1 MAVCW
6 LLLRRVARSSIRA
19 MSLMS
24 GILEQ
29 PTPWSTQHHRGQDAL
44 AVVVDLRL
52 VFGVAADRF
61 NAAYLRDRYRKSDMH
76 NRWIDEGQMARIFDN
91 IEQELLG
98 ALRATLAVSTR
109 ADFCVGYLNL
119 RGWQAVDD
127 LIQPWSVQE
136 GQVCRVLVGMQ
147 RPPHDEIRDLYRAS
161 SGPEGLDNATAIRLK
176 TQFAA
181 HLREQI
187 TLGIPTGKDE
197 AALRTL
203 ARQLRAGQV
212 CIKLF
217 LPYPLHAKLYLLFR
231 DDVNNPVT
239 GFVGSSNLTL
249 QGLARQGELNVDVLD
264 HHATE
269 RLSIWFKERW
279 GDRWALDVSTELAE
293 FIEASWAREAAIP
306 PHHIYLNIAYHLS
319 TEARA
324 GLSQFR
330 LPARFEQDLFEFQKS
345 AVKIA
350 ARHLHRR
357 GGVMIGDVVGLG
369 KTMMATALARM
380 FEDDL
385 GYETLII
392 CPKNLESMWERYR
405 TEYGLR
411 GMVLPISQ
419 VTKKLPDL
427 KRYRLVLID
436 ESHNLRNREGRRY
449 KAIADYIRSCDA
461 RVILLTATPYNKT
474 KTDLSSQLRLFIDEK
489 ANIGLRPEHFMRK
502 HGISEAEFER
512 KHQCKINS
520 ILAIEK
526 SDEFDDWRELIRLYM
541 VRRTR
546 SFIVEHY
553 TQEDEKGRHYLPGK
567 DGSRSYFPV
576 RKPLSLKFSVDEADP
591 LDRYARLYSGGVVD
605 QINALHVPRYGLGNY
620 VDLIAEKKATA
631 AERKFIENLG
641 RAGKRLMGF
650 CRTNLF
656 KRLESSGFSF
666 LQSIDR
672 HILRNRIYLHAIEN
686 GLDLPV
692 GVLDAGLLDGDRI
705 DEDAEGVQGEPEDL
719 LDGMVDAVD
728 EVDALPDTMA
738 RAKAVYQQYAT
749 EYKKRFKWIRPNL
762 FKPLLTEHLAA
773 DTQALSELLSA
784 HGPWDAVRD
793 NKLIELHQL
802 VAKTHAKDKVLVFTQ
817 FADTARYLGHELRK
831 NGITHLAVATGAT
844 ADPYAL
850 ACQFSPRSNNKA
862 IAKAEELRVL
872 ICTDVLSEG
881 QNLQDSSVVVNFDLP
896 WAIIRLIQRAGR
908 VDRIGQKAEEIRC
921 YSFLPAEG
929 VERLIQLRAR
939 IQQRLHENAEVVGT
953 DEAFFEDEE
962 ATAIRDLY
970 TGRSGALDDND
981 DEVDLASYAWQVWK
995 QATEDNPE
1003 LARAVES
1010 LPPVVYSAK
1019 AFKLDDSRFPLL
1031 GQDAS
1036 GGGALVYVK
1045 SPEGNDHL
1053 AWVNPKG
1060 QTVTESQFSI
1070 LRAAECAADT
1080 PAVRRSENHH
1090 DLVALGLQLAVA
1102 QDKSVGGGLGRP
1114 SSPRRRAYERLKRYS
1129 MDQINTLFRDEELER
1144 ALDDIYLRPLLETS
1158 ADLLNRLMRGG
1169 VNDEE
1174 LGQAVKSLR
1183 EEGRLTFAEDDA
1195 ALREPRVVCSM
1206 GLLAD

>member
-1 MAVCW
+1 
-6 LLLRRVARSSIRA
+6 
-19 MSLMS
+19 
-24 GILEQ
+24 
-29 PTPWSTQHHRGQDAL
+29 
-44 AVVVDLRL
+44 
-52 VFGVAADRF
+52 
-61 NAAYLRDRYRKSDMH
+61 
-76 NRWIDEGQMARIFDN
+76 MARIFDN
-91 IEQELLG
+91 IDQDLLT
-98 ALRATLAVSTR
+98 ALRATLQISR
-109 ADFCVGYLNL
+109 RSDFCVGYLNL
-119 RGWQAVDD
+119 RGWQSIDD
-127 LIQPWSVQE
+127 LIHNWDPAN
-136 GQVCRVLVGMQ
+136 GQRCRVLVGMQ
-147 RPPHDEIRDLYRAS
+147 RPPHEEIRELYRAVS
-161 SGPEGLDNATAIRLK
+161 DDGLIDNATALRLK

-187 TLGIPTGKDE
+187 TLGIPSGKDE
-197 AALRTL
+197 AGLRRL
-203 ARQLRAGQV
+203 AHQLRAGQV
-212 CIKLF
+212 VVKLF

-264 HHATE
+264 HHATQ
-269 RLSIWFKERW
+269 RLSAWFDDRW
-279 GDRWALDVSTELAE
+279 NERWALDVSADLADI
-293 FIEASWAREAAIP
+293 IETSWAREEAIP

-330 LPARFEQDLFEFQKS
+330 LPGRFENELFEFQKS

-380 FEDDL
+380 FEDDF

-392 CPKNLESMWERYR
+392 CPKNLEPMWKHYR

-411 GMVLPISQ
+411 GEVLASSM

-461 RVILLTATPYNKT
+461 KVILLTATPYNKA

-489 ANIGLRPEHFMRK
+489 ANIGIRPEHHMRK
-502 HGISEAEFER
+502 LGITEAEFER
-512 KHQCKINS
+512 KHQCKVNS

-546 SFIVEHY
+546 SFIVQHY
-553 TQEDEKGRHYLPGK
+553 TEADEQGRRYIAGN
-567 DGSRSYFPV
+567 DGEKRYFPK
-576 RKPLSLKFSVDEADP
+576 RLPASIKFAVDDTDP
-591 LDRYARLYSGGVVD
+591 ADRYARLYSVEVVD

-620 VDLIAEKKATA
+620 IDPQAEKSASA

-656 KRLESSGFSF
+656 KRLESTGFSF

-672 HILRNRIYLHAIEN
+672 HVLRNQIYLYAIEN

-692 GVLDAGLLDGDRI
+692 GVLDAGLLDLGRV
-705 DEDAEGVQGEPEDL
+705 DEDAEGVEGEPEDL
-719 LDGMVDAVD
+719 LDGLVEAVAE
-728 EVDALPDTMA
+728 EVALPDGTT
-738 RAKAVYQQYAT
+738 RAQAVYRQYASD
-749 EYKKRFKWIRPNL
+749 YKKRFKWIRPAL
-762 FKPLLTEHLAA
+762 FKPLLAAHLAE
-773 DTQALSELLSA
+773 DTQTLIALLRT
-784 HGPWDAVRD
+784 HGQWMPQHDH
-793 NKLIELHQL
+793 KLIALQTLLAH
-802 VAKTHAKDKVLVFTQ
+802 THAKDKVLIFTQ
-817 FADTARYLGHELRK
+817 FADTARYLAREVRSA
-831 NGITHLAVATGAT
+831 GITHVEVATGAST
-844 ADPYAL
+844 DPYAL
-850 ACQFSPRSNNKA
+850 ACRFSPHSNNKTVS
-862 IAKAEELRVL
+862 KADEVRVL

-881 QNLQDSSVVVNFDLP
+881 QNLQDSNVVVNFDLP

-908 VDRIGQKAEEIRC
+908 VDRIGQRAEAIHC

-939 IQQRLHENAEVVGT
+939 IQQRLLENAEVVGT

-962 ATAIRDLY
+962 DDPETQAIRDLY
-970 TGRSGALDDND
+970 TEQSGVLDDTD

-995 QATEDNPE
+995 QATQDNPE
-1003 LARAVES
+1003 LARTVES

-1019 AFKLDDSRFPLL
+1019 AFQLDASRFPLL
-1031 GQDAS
+1031 GADAAQ
-1036 GGGALVYVK
+1036 GGVLVYVK

-1053 AWVNPKG
+1053 AWVDPHGN
-1060 QTVTESQFSI
+1060 TVTESQFTI
-1070 LRAAECAADT
+1070 LRAAECTADT
-1080 PAVRRSENHH
+1080 PAVPRVENHH
-1090 DLVALGLQLAVA
+1090 DLVAHGLQLAVS
-1102 QDKSVGGGLGRP
+1102 QDKAVGGGLGRP
-1114 SSPRRRAYERLKRYS
+1114 SSPRRRAYERLKHYS
-1129 MDQINTLFRDEELER
+1129 EQQLNTLFRDEELER
-1144 ALDDIYLRPLLETS
+1144 ALDDIYQRPLLETA

-1174 LGQAVKSLR
+1174 LGNAVKSLR
-1183 EEGRLTFAEDDA
+1183 EEGRLTYAEEDA
-1195 ALREPRVVCSM
+1195 ALRDPRVVCSM
-1206 GLLAD
+1206 GLIA

>member
-1 MAVCW
+1 
-6 LLLRRVARSSIRA
+6 
-19 MSLMS
+19 
-24 GILEQ
+24 
-29 PTPWSTQHHRGQDAL
+29 
-44 AVVVDLRL
+44 
-52 VFGVAADRF
+52 
-61 NAAYLRDRYRKSDMH
+61 
-76 NRWIDEGQMARIFDN
+76 MARIFDN
-91 IEQELLG
+91 INQDLLT
-98 ALRATLAVSTR
+98 ALRATLQVSKR
-109 ADFCVGYLNL
+109 SDFCVGYLNL
-119 RGWQAVDD
+119 RGWQSIDD
-127 LIQPWSVQE
+127 LIQNWNPAG

-147 RPPHDEIRDLYRAS
+147 RPPHEEIRELYRAS
-161 SGPEGLDNATAIRLK
+161 ANDGLIDNATAVRLK
-176 TQFAA
+176 TQFAT

-187 TLGIPTGKDE
+187 TMGIPSGKDE
-197 AALRTL
+197 AGLRRL
-203 ARQLRAGQV
+203 AHQLRAGQV
-212 CIKLF
+212 VVKLF

-231 DDVNNPVT
+231 DDVNNPIT

-249 QGLARQGELNVDVLD
+249 QGLAKQGELNVDVLD
-264 HHATE
+264 HQATQS
-269 RLSIWFKERW
+269 LSKWFDDRW
-279 GDRWALDVSTELAE
+279 NERWALDVSPDLAE
-293 FIEASWAREAAIP
+293 IIETSWAREEAIP

-330 LPARFEQDLFEFQKS
+330 LPGRFEQELFEFQKS

-392 CPKNLESMWERYR
+392 CPKNLEPMWKRYR

-411 GMVLPISQ
+411 GEVLPSSL

-461 RVILLTATPYNKT
+461 KVILLTATPYNKT

-489 ANIGLRPEHFMRK
+489 ANIGIRPERFMRK
-502 HGISEAEFER
+502 LGITEAEFER
-512 KHQCKINS
+512 KHQCKVNS

-546 SFIVEHY
+546 SFIIQHY
-553 TQEDEKGRHYLPGK
+553 TEADKHGRRYIAGSDGEKR
-567 DGSRSYFPV
+567 YFPV
-576 RKPLSLKFSVDEADP
+576 RKPTSLKFAVNDTDP
-591 LDRYARLYSGGVVD
+591 SDRYARLYSVEVVD

-620 VDLIAEKKATA
+620 IDPQAERGASAT
-631 AERKFIENLG
+631 ERKFIENLG

-656 KRLESSGFSF
+656 KRLESTGFSF

-672 HILRNRIYLHAIEN
+672 HVLRNQIYLYAIEN

-692 GVLDAGLLDGDRI
+692 GVLDAGLLDIGRV
-705 DEDAEGVQGEPEDL
+705 DEDAEGLEGEPEDL
-719 LDGMVDAVD
+719 LDGLVEAVA
-728 EVDALPDTMA
+728 EEDALPNGMA

-749 EYKKRFKWIRPNL
+749 EYKKRFKWIRPTL
-762 FKPLLTEHLAA
+762 FKKSLAEHLAE
-773 DTQALSELLSA
+773 DTQTLIEMLRA
-784 HGPWDAVRD
+784 HGLWEAQYDQ
-793 NKLIELHQL
+793 KLIALHKLITQ
-802 VAKTHAKDKVLVFTQ
+802 THAKDKVLIFTQ
-817 FADTARYLGHELRK
+817 FADTARYLAREVRK
-831 NGITHLAVATGAT
+831 AGVTHVEVATGAS

-850 ACQFSPRSNNKA
+850 ACRFSPKSNNKA
-862 IAKAEELRVL
+862 VSKADEVRVL

-881 QNLQDSSVVVNFDLP
+881 QNLQDSNVVVNFDLP

-908 VDRIGQKAEEIRC
+908 VDRIGQRAEEIHC

-939 IQQRLHENAEVVGT
+939 IQQRLLENAEVVGT

-962 ATAIRDLY
+962 ANAIRNLY
-970 TGRSGALDDND
+970 TEQSGALDDTD

-995 QATEDNPE
+995 QATQDNPE
-1003 LARAVES
+1003 LAHAVES

-1019 AFKLDDSRFPLL
+1019 AFQLDATRFPLL
-1031 GQDAS
+1031 GADAAQ
-1036 GGGALVYVK
+1036 GGVLVYVK

-1053 AWVNPKG
+1053 AWVDSNGK
-1060 QTVTESQFSI
+1060 TVTESQFTV
-1070 LRAAECAADT
+1070 LRAAECAAGT
-1080 PAVRRSENHH
+1080 PAVPRVENHH
-1090 DLVALGLQLAVA
+1090 DLVANGLQLAVT
-1102 QDKSVGGGLGRP
+1102 QDKAVGGGLGRP
-1114 SSPRRRAYERLKRYS
+1114 SSPRRRAYERLKHYS
-1129 MDQINTLFRDEELER
+1129 EQQMNTLFRDEELER
-1144 ALDDIYLRPLLETS
+1144 ALDDIYQRPLLETA
-1158 ADLLNRLMRGG
+1158 ADLLNRLMRSG

-1174 LGQAVKSLR
+1174 LGEAVKSLR
-1183 EEGRLTFAEDDA
+1183 EEGRLTYAEEDA
-1195 ALREPRVVCSM
+1195 ALRDPRVVCSM
-1206 GLLAD
+1206 GLIPTNSAN

>member
-1 MAVCW
+1 
-6 LLLRRVARSSIRA
+6 
-19 MSLMS
+19 
-24 GILEQ
+24 
-29 PTPWSTQHHRGQDAL
+29 
-44 AVVVDLRL
+44 
-52 VFGVAADRF
+52 
-61 NAAYLRDRYRKSDMH
+61 
-76 NRWIDEGQMARIFDN
+76 MARIFDN
-91 IEQELLG
+91 IEQDLLA
-98 ALRATLAVSTR
+98 ALRATLAVSKR

-127 LIQPWSVQE
+127 LVQPWQAQA

-147 RPPHDEIRDLYRAS
+147 RPPHDEIREIYRAGA
-161 SGPEGLDNATAIRLK
+161 GPDGLDNATAARLK

-231 DDVNNPVT
+231 DDVNNPIT
-239 GFVGSSNLTL
+239 GLVGSSNLTM

-264 HHATE
+264 HHATQ
-269 RLSIWFKERW
+269 RLSSWFDARW
-279 GDRWALDVSTELAE
+279 HDRWALDVSADLAAL
-293 FIEASWAREAAIP
+293 IESSWARETAIP

-350 ARHLHRR
+350 ARHLLRR

-369 KTMMATALARM
+369 KTMMATALARL
-380 FEDDL
+380 FEDDM
-385 GYETLII
+385 GFETLII
-392 CPKNLESMWERYR
+392 CPKNLAPMWERHR

-411 GMVLPISQ
+411 GTVLPISQ
-419 VTKKLPDL
+419 VTRRLPDL
-427 KRYRLVLID
+427 RRYRLVLID

-449 KAIADYIRSCDA
+449 KAIADYIRSGDA

-502 HGISEAEFER
+502 LGIGEAEFER
-512 KHQCKINS
+512 KHQCRVNS

-546 SFIVEHY
+546 SFIVQHY
-553 TQEDEKGRHYLPGK
+553 TQADDKGRRFLLGK
-567 DGSRSYFPV
+567 DGSRSYFPQ
-576 RKPLSLKFSVDEADP
+576 RLPLSLKFAVDDADP
-591 LDRYARLYSGGVVD
+591 QDCYARLYASAVVD
-605 QINALHVPRYGLGNY
+605 QINALFVPRYGLGLY
-620 VDLIAEKKATA
+620 VDPVAEKQATP
-631 AERKFIENLG
+631 AERKVIANLG

-672 HILRNRIYLHAIEN
+672 HILRNRIYLHALEN

-692 GVLDAGLLDGDRI
+692 GVLDAGLLDVDRI
-705 DEDAEGVQGEPEDL
+705 DEDADGLEGDPEDL
-719 LDGMVDAVD
+719 LDGLVEAVAATDDAPAPAD
-728 EVDALPDTMA
+728 PMA
-738 RAKAVYQQYAT
+738 RARLAYQQYAGD
-749 EYKKRFKWIRPNL
+749 YKKRFKWISPRL
-762 FKPLLTEHLAA
+762 FKPLLAEHLAA
-773 DTQALSELLSA
+773 DTQSLSELLA
-784 HGPWDAVRD
+784 RHGAWNAARD
-793 NKLIELHQL
+793 RKLTELHQL

-817 FADTARYLGHELRK
+817 FADTARYLGRELRRA
-831 NGITHLAVATGAT
+831 GVSHLAVATGAS

-850 ACQFSPRSNNKA
+850 ACQFSPRSNNKTV
-862 IAKAEELRVL
+862 AKADELRVL
-872 ICTDVLSEG
+872 VCTDVLSEG
-881 QNLQDSSVVVNFDLP
+881 QNLQDCSAVVNFDLP

-939 IQQRLHENAEVVGT
+939 IQQRLQENAEVVGT
-953 DEAFFEDEE
+953 DEAFFEDEQA
-962 ATAIRDLY
+962 ATIRDLY
-970 TGRSGALDDND
+970 TERSGVLDDND

-995 QATEDNPE
+995 QATEGDPA
-1003 LARAVES
+1003 LAHAVES
-1010 LPPVVYSAK
+1010 LPPVVYSARS
-1019 AFKLDDSRFPLL
+1019 FSLDHSRLPLL
-1031 GQDAS
+1031 GKEGAQGGS
-1036 GGGALVYVK
+1036 QGGALVYVK
-1045 SPEGNDHL
+1045 SPDGNDHL
-1053 AWVNPKG
+1053 AWVNPSG
-1060 QTVTESQFSI
+1060 QTVTESQFTI
-1070 LRAAECAADT
+1070 LRAAECVAGT
-1080 PAVRRSENHH
+1080 PAVPRAENHH
-1090 DLVALGLQLAVA
+1090 DLVALGLQMAVL

-1114 SSPRRRAYERLKRYS
+1114 SSPRRRAYERLKRYAMAQQS
-1129 MDQINTLFRDEELER
+1129 SLFRDDELER

-1174 LGQAVKSLR
+1174 LGAAVKSLR

-1206 GLLAD
+1206 GLIPPERDI

>member
-1 MAVCW
+1 
-6 LLLRRVARSSIRA
+6 
-19 MSLMS
+19 MS
-24 GILEQ
+24 
-29 PTPWSTQHHRGQDAL
+29 
-44 AVVVDLRL
+44 
-52 VFGVAADRF
+52 
-61 NAAYLRDRYRKSDMH
+61 
-76 NRWIDEGQMARIFDN
+76 RIFDN
-91 IEQELLG
+91 IDQKLLA
-98 ALRATLAVSTR
+98 ALRATLTVSTR

-119 RGWQAVDD
+119 RGWLAVDD
-127 LIQPWSVQE
+127 LIEPWDVQA

-147 RPPHDEIRDLYRAS
+147 RPPNEEIRELYRAT
-161 SGPEGLDNATAIRLK
+161 SGDDGLDNASATRLK
-176 TQFAA
+176 AQFAG

-187 TLGIPTGKDE
+187 TLGIPTGRDE
-197 AALRTL
+197 TALRTL

-212 CIKLF
+212 QIKLF

-231 DDVNNPVT
+231 DDVNNPIT
-239 GFVGSSNLTL
+239 GFVGSSNLTM

-264 HHATE
+264 HQATE
-269 RLSIWFKERW
+269 RLAKWFDDRW
-279 GDRWALDVSTELAE
+279 SDRWALDVSADLAE
-293 FIEASWAREAAIP
+293 IIAASWARETALP
-306 PHHIYLNIAYHLS
+306 PYHIYLNMAFHLS

-330 LPARFEQDLFEFQKS
+330 LPARFEEELFEFQKS

-357 GGVMIGDVVGLG
+357 GGVIIGDVVGLG
-369 KTMMATALARM
+369 KTMMGTALARI

-392 CPKNLESMWERYR
+392 CPKNLEPMWERYR

-411 GMVLPISQ
+411 GMVLPITQ
-419 VTKKLPDL
+419 VTKKLPSL
-427 KRYRLVLID
+427 KPYRLVLID

-461 RVILLTATPYNKT
+461 RVILVTATPYNKT

-502 HGISEAEFER
+502 LGFGEAEFER
-512 KHQCKINS
+512 KYQCKVNS

-546 SFIVEHY
+546 SFVVEHY
-553 TQEDEKGRHYLPGK
+553 TQADEKGRHYLPGK
-567 DGSRSYFPV
+567 DGARSYFPV
-576 RKPLSLKFSVDEADP
+576 RKPLSLKFAVDEANP
-591 LDRYARLYSGGVVD
+591 QDRYARLYSGAVVD
-605 QINALHVPRYGLGNY
+605 RINALHVPRYGLGNY
-620 VDLIAEKKATA
+620 IDPIAEKNATT

-672 HILRNRIYLHAIEN
+672 HILRNRIYLYAIEN
-686 GLDLPV
+686 GRDLPV
-692 GVLDAGLLDGDRI
+692 GVLDAGLLDADRI
-705 DEDAEGVQGEPEDL
+705 DEDAEGLQGDPEDL
-719 LDGMVDAVD
+719 LDGVVDVV
-728 EVDALPDTMA
+728 EDADGRPDTLA
-738 RAKAVYQQYAT
+738 RAKAMYEQYAT
-749 EYKKRFKWIRPNL
+749 EYKKRFKWVNPRL
-762 FKPLLTEHLAA
+762 FQPRLTEHLVA
-773 DTQALSELLSA
+773 DTQALSELLAA
-784 HGPWDAVRD
+784 HGPWDTTRD
-793 NKLIELHQL
+793 HKLAELRHL
-802 VAKTHAKDKVLVFTQ
+802 LTKRHANDKVLVFTQ
-817 FADTARYLGHELRK
+817 FADTARYLGRELRK
-831 NGITHLAVATGAT
+831 SGVTQLAVATGGS

-850 ACQFSPRSNNKA
+850 ACQFSPRSNNKNV
-862 IAKAEELRVL
+862 AKAEELRVL

-881 QNLQDSSVVVNFDLP
+881 QNLQDCSVVVNFDLP

-908 VDRIGQKAEEIRC
+908 VDRIGQKAEEIYC
-921 YSFLPAEG
+921 YSFLPADG

-939 IQQRLHENAEVVGT
+939 IQQRLIENAEVVGT
-953 DEAFFEDEE
+953 DEAFFEDEQA
-962 ATAIRDLY
+962 ATIRDLY
-970 TGRSGALDDND
+970 SGRSGVLDDTD

-995 QATEDNPE
+995 QATESNTE

-1010 LPPVVYSAK
+1010 MPPVVYSAK
-1019 AFKLDDSRFPLL
+1019 AFVLDAARLPLL
-1031 GQDAS
+1031 GEDATR
-1036 GGGALVYVK
+1036 GGALVYVK

-1053 AWVNPKG
+1053 AWIGTKG
-1060 QTVTESQFSI
+1060 QTVTESQFTI
-1070 LRAAECAADT
+1070 LRAAECPADT
-1080 PAVRRSENHH
+1080 RAVARAENHH
-1090 DLVALGLQLAVA
+1090 DLVALGLQLAVV

-1129 MDQINTLFRDEELER
+1129 MGQMNTLFRDPELER
-1144 ALDDIYLRPLLETS
+1144 ALDDIYQRPLLETS
-1158 ADLLNRLMRGG
+1158 ADLLNRLMRSG

-1174 LGQAVKSLR
+1174 LAQAVKSLR
-1183 EEGRLTFAEDDA
+1183 EEGRLTYAEDDV

-1206 GLLAD
+1206 GLIAD

>member
-1 MAVCW
+1 
-6 LLLRRVARSSIRA
+6 
-19 MSLMS
+19 
-24 GILEQ
+24 
-29 PTPWSTQHHRGQDAL
+29 
-44 AVVVDLRL
+44 
-52 VFGVAADRF
+52 
-61 NAAYLRDRYRKSDMH
+61 
-76 NRWIDEGQMARIFDN
+76 MARIFDN
-91 IEQELLG
+91 IDQDLLS
-98 ALRATLAVSTR
+98 ALRATLQVSR
-109 ADFCVGYLNL
+109 RSDFCVGYLNL
-119 RGWQAVDD
+119 RGWQSIDD
-127 LIQPWSVQE
+127 LIQDWDPAS
-136 GQVCRVLVGMQ
+136 GQTCRVLVGMQ
-147 RPPHDEIRDLYRAS
+147 RPPHEEIRELYRAT
-161 SGPEGLDNATAIRLK
+161 GNDGLIDNAAALRLK
-176 TQFAA
+176 TQFAS

-197 AALRTL
+197 AGLRRL
-203 ARQLRAGQV
+203 ACQLRAGQV
-212 CIKLF
+212 VVKLF

-231 DDVNNPVT
+231 DDVNNPIT

-264 HHATE
+264 HHATQ
-269 RLSIWFKERW
+269 RLSQWFDDRW
-279 GDRWALDVSTELAE
+279 AERWALDVSADLADI
-293 FIEASWAREAAIP
+293 IENSWAREAAIP

-330 LPARFEQDLFEFQKS
+330 LPGRFENELFEFQKS

-392 CPKNLESMWERYR
+392 CPKNLEPMWERYR

-419 VTKKLPDL
+419 VTKKLPSL

-461 RVILLTATPYNKT
+461 KVILLTATPYNKT
-474 KTDLSSQLRLFIDEK
+474 KADLSSQLRLFIDEK
-489 ANIGLRPEHFMRK
+489 ANIGIRPERYMRK
-502 HGISEAEFER
+502 LAITEAEFER
-512 KHQCKINS
+512 KNQCKVNS

-546 SFIVEHY
+546 SFIIQHY
-553 TQEDEKGRHYLPGK
+553 TEADKHGRRYISGK
-567 DGSRSYFPV
+567 DGEKRYFPV
-576 RKPLSLKFSVDEADP
+576 RKPLSLNFAVNDADP
-591 LDRYARLYSGGVVD
+591 ADRYARLYSAEVVD

-620 VDLIAEKKATA
+620 EDPSEVKNATP
-631 AERKFIENLG
+631 AERKLMENLG

-656 KRLESSGFSF
+656 KRLESSGYSF

-672 HILRNRIYLHAIEN
+672 HILRNQIYLYAIEN

-692 GVLDAGLLDGDRI
+692 GVLDAGLLDVERM
-705 DEDAEGVQGEPEDL
+705 DEDAEGLEGDPEDL
-719 LDGMVDAVD
+719 LDGLVEAVA
-728 EVDALPDTMA
+728 EEEALPDGMA
-738 RAKAVYQQYAT
+738 RAKAVYQQYAG
-749 EYKKRFKWIRPNL
+749 EYKRRFKWVRPTL
-762 FKPLLTEHLAA
+762 FKKTLAADLAA
-773 DTQALSELLSA
+773 DTQALLEMLRIHGEWDPQYDQKLAALKRLLT
-784 HGPWDAVRD
+784 D
-793 NKLIELHQL
+793 
-802 VAKTHAKDKVLVFTQ
+802 THVKDKVLIFTQ
-817 FADTARYLGHELRK
+817 FADTARYLAREVHKAGV
-831 NGITHLAVATGAT
+831 THVEVATGAS

-850 ACQFSPRSNNKA
+850 ACRFSPRSNNKTVS
-862 IAKAEELRVL
+862 KADEVRVL

-881 QNLQDSSVVVNFDLP
+881 QNLQDSNVVVNFDLP

-908 VDRIGQKAEEIRC
+908 VDRIGQRAEEIHC
-921 YSFLPAEG
+921 YSFLPADG

-939 IQQRLHENAEVVGT
+939 IQQRLLENAEVVGT

-962 ATAIRDLY
+962 ANAIRNLY
-970 TGRSGALDDND
+970 TEQSGVLDDND

-995 QATEDNPE
+995 QATQDKPK
-1003 LARAVES
+1003 LAHAVES

-1019 AFKLDDSRFPLL
+1019 AFSLDPARFPLL
-1031 GQDAS
+1031 GDDAAL
-1036 GGGALVYVK
+1036 GGVLVYVK

-1053 AWVNPKG
+1053 AWVGPNGK
-1060 QTVTESQFSI
+1060 TVTESQFTI
-1070 LRAAECAADT
+1070 LRAAECDAGT
-1080 PAVRRSENHH
+1080 PAVPRVENHH
-1090 DLVALGLQLAVA
+1090 DLVAHGLQLAVT
-1102 QDKSVGGGLGRP
+1102 QDKAVGGGLGRP
-1114 SSPRRRAYERLKRYS
+1114 SSPRRRAYERLKHYS
-1129 MDQINTLFRDEELER
+1129 EQQMNTLFRDEELER
-1144 ALDDIYLRPLLETS
+1144 ALDDIYQRPLLES
-1158 ADLLNRLMRGG
+1158 AGDLLNRLMRSG

-1174 LGQAVKSLR
+1174 LGEAVKSLR
-1183 EEGRLTFAEDDA
+1183 EEGRLTYAEEDA
-1195 ALREPRVVCSM
+1195 ALRDPRVVCSM
-1206 GLLAD
+1206 GLIPINNKN